1 MLTMTPPPSPSGRPR
16 ATLARRRRA
25 SRVLAMASWVRKGA
39 VPYLYCVHANAN
51 LEPRSWT
58 LDSDD
63 GEFAMDSAA
72 IGAELSKASAS
83 ARWAGTLMRRTR
95 ASALQRRQRP
105 RATRSTR
112 S

>member
-1 MLTMTPPPSPSGRPR
+1 MIMTIEDDDDDPVVD
-16 ATLARRRRA
+16 A
-25 SRVLAMASWVRKGA
+25 
-39 VPYLYCVHANAN
+39 
-51 LEPRSWT
+51 
-58 LDSDD
+58 DSDD